1 MRRAR
6 RNQPFTV
13 QYVAR
18 SKDPDD
24 PDQVL
29 TITNNTEVSVQPTLA
44 YAARDIWGRELPG
57 VTTVG
62 VNGTHRGMPLL
73 PAGGTLTEYLRFDG
87 AGHRDVRLVDVQL
100 AAVEEVD
107 HPPLEQDVRVVMVDL
122 DQKAVLDP
130 ADFWGIGIANPNPFG
145 VTVRVS
151 LVAFED
157 QERDYPRQAV
167 DVVTLQEDVD
177 VASQSHDVIWLP
189 EDVRGRF
196 ELVAHH
202 LRPQSLI

>member
-13 QYVAR
+13 QYVPR

-24 PDQVL
+24 PDQIL
-29 TITNNTEVSVQPTLA
+29 TITNNTEVSVIPTLA
-44 YAARDIWGRELPG
+44 FMARDIWGRELPE
-57 VTTVG
+57 VTTQG
-62 VNGTHRGMPLL
+62 VNGSHRGTPLL

-87 AGHRDVRLVDVQL
+87 PGSRDVRLVDVQL

-107 HPPLEQDVRVVMVDL
+107 HPALDEDVRVVMVDL

-130 ADFWGIGIANPNPFG
+130 AEFWGIGIANPNPFG
-145 VTVRVS
+145 VTVRIS
-151 LVAFED
+151 LVAFEER
-157 QERDYPRQAV
+157 ERDYPRQAV

-196 ELVAHH
+196 ELIAHH
-202 LRPQSLI
+202 LRPPSLI